1 MIQLSPAE
9 QETIY
14 GLAEKILGIS
24 QKGKF
29 RKNILVR
36 NIELRISQTK
46 RKNLSEYLNLVNND
60 KMEYC
65 HFISALTIHTTNWFR
80 EPPHFLELEKYLKRN
95 MVKLKTRPFVILSAA
110 CSTGEEIFSLG
121 LLMEKVKR
129 EHPEFDYQLIA
140 NDIDPVSV
148 SHAKRSLFPK
158 TEVTSIPKQYHPD
171 ILIGKNQFEDFFT
184 VSKNIRDRVT
194 FTNENILHL
203 NFDVAIKFDIIF
215 CRNVLI
221 YFEYENIKKIINVF
235 INRLQPNGIL
245 CLGHSEALN
254 TPETFG
260 LQIIWNSSYIVA
272 KSSDELK
279 IREKKLSSPS
289 PSSAQESYKE
299 DSNKYD
305 TLADE
310 NISSTQRPA
319 TTDHKPKTIL
329 VVDDS
334 ITVRKVLQKLYEQH
348 GFKVLLAQDAKQAN
362 NLLTTHLK
370 DISLISLDLHM
381 PEISGQ
387 EWLSQIRSKG
397 ITIPVI
403 VITDAHSDE
412 ALEVLGALERGAQDY
427 LNKAELHQD
436 ANLAV
441 EKVKAIIESHEDGD
455 PSRQPPPSHK
465 VTDRQTLFRPDVIL
479 IGASTG
485 GPEALTKLLENFDH
499 TSPPILIVQHIA
511 PSFAEAFYKR
521 LCKVS
526 TLAHENIADGIP
538 LKSGHL
544 YSATHDFHIGVA
556 KTRNSYTLITD
567 KCNPVNRHRPSVDYL
582 YQTCT
587 GFADKVAGILLT
599 GMGADGAAGLSEL
612 RSRGA
617 ITFVQSES
625 SCVVFGMPR
634 EAIKRN
640 AHGFVGDLA
649 QIRNQMNTFIKL

>member
-46 RKNLSEYLNLVNND
+46 KKNLSEYLNLVNSD

-65 HFISALTIHTTNWFR
+65 HFVSALTIHTTNWFR
-80 EPPHFLELEKYLKRN
+80 EPPHFVELEKYLKRN
-95 MVKLKTRPFVILSAA
+95 MSKLISRPFVILSAA
-110 CSTGEEIFSLG
+110 CSTGEESFSLG
-121 LLMEKVKR
+121 LLMEKIKR
-129 EHPEFDYQLIA
+129 EHPEFDYRLIA

-158 TEVTSIPKQYHPD
+158 AEVSSIPKQYHPD

-184 VSKNIRDRVT
+184 VAKNIRERIT

-203 NFDVAIKFDIIF
+203 NLDPAVKFDIIF

-221 YFEYENIKKIINVF
+221 YFEFENIQKIVNVF
-235 INRLQPNGIL
+235 ISRLQPNGIL

-254 TPETFG
+254 SPETFG
-260 LQIIWNSSYIVA
+260 LKLTWNSSYIVA
-272 KSSDELK
+272 KSNDDAKNKE
-279 IREKKLSSPS
+279 RKLNPPS
-289 PSSAQESYKE
+289 TSEALHESLKE
-299 DSNKYD
+299 DANKYD
-305 TLADE
+305 TLANE
-310 NISSTQRPA
+310 NTSSSSLPSKET
-319 TTDHKPKTIL
+319 KPKTIL

-334 ITVRKVLQKLYEQH
+334 ITVRKVLEKLYQQH

-362 NLLTTHLK
+362 VLLTTYLK

-387 EWLSQIRSKG
+387 EWLSQIRSRG

-412 ALEVLGALERGAQDY
+412 AFEVLGALERGAQDY
-427 LNKAELHQD
+427 LNKSELHQD

-441 EKVKAIIESHEDGD
+441 EKVKAIIESHEEGD
-455 PSRQPPPSHK
+455 PLRQSPSHK
-465 VTDRQTLFRPDVIL
+465 VTGRQTLFRPDVIL

-485 GPEALTKLLENFDH
+485 GPEALTKLLENFNH
-499 TSPPILIVQHIA
+499 NSPPILIVQHIA
-511 PSFAEAFYKR
+511 PSFADAFYKR

-526 TLAHENIADGIP
+526 TLSPENIADGIP
-538 LKSGHL
+538 LKPGHL
-544 YSATHDFHIGVA
+544 YAATQDFHIGVA
-556 KTRNSYTLITD
+556 KNKNSYTLITD
-567 KCNPVNRHRPSVDYL
+567 KCDPINRHRPSVDYL
-582 YQTCT
+582 YKTCT
-587 GFADKVAGILLT
+587 GFADRVAGILLT
-599 GMGADGAAGLSEL
+599 GMGADGAEGLSQL
-612 RSRGA
+612 RCKGA
-617 ITFVQSES
+617 ITFVQNEN
-625 SCVVFGMPR
+625 SCVVFGMPK

-640 AHGFVGDLA
+640 AHGFVGDLT
-649 QIRNQMNTFIKL
+649 QIRNQMNLFIKL

>member
-46 RKNLSEYLNLVNND
+46 RKNLSEYLNLVNSD

-65 HFISALTIHTTNWFR
+65 RFISALTIHTTNWFR
-80 EPPHFLELEKYLKRN
+80 EPPHFMELEKYLKKN
-95 MVKLKTRPFVILSAA
+95 MPKIMIRPFVILSAA

-121 LLMEKVKR
+121 LLMEKVRR
-129 EHPEFDYQLIA
+129 EHPEFDYRLVA

-148 SHAKRSLFPK
+148 SHAKRSLYPK
-158 TEVTSIPKQYHPD
+158 QEVATIPKQYYSD

-184 VSKNIRDRVT
+184 VSKSIRERIT
-194 FTNENILHL
+194 FTNENIQHL
-203 NFDVAIKFDIIF
+203 DFGATVKFDVIF

-254 TPETFG
+254 APETFG
-260 LQIIWNSSYIVA
+260 LKIIWNSSYIVVKNHA
-272 KSSDELK
+272 ETKLP
-279 IREKKLSSPS
+279 EKKLNPVTSAPSSP
-289 PSSAQESYKE
+289 ESYRE
-299 DSNKYD
+299 DSNKYE
-305 TLADE
+305 TLAHEITPSPTMLASLE
-310 NISSTQRPA
+310 N
-319 TTDHKPKTIL
+319 KPKTIL

-362 NLLTTHLK
+362 NLLTTHFK

-381 PEISGQ
+381 PEMSGQ

-403 VITDAHSDE
+403 IITDANADE
-412 ALEVLGALERGAQDY
+412 ALEVLGALESGAQDY

-441 EKVKAIIESHEDGD
+441 EKVKAIIESHEDVN
-455 PSRQPPPSHK
+455 PSRQSPTNKAAS
-465 VTDRQTLFRPDVIL
+465 RQTLFRPEVIL

-485 GPEALTKLLENFDH
+485 GPEALTKLLENFDKN
-499 TSPPILIVQHIA
+499 SPPILIVQHIA
-511 PSFAEAFYKR
+511 PSFADAFYKR

-526 TLAHENIADGIP
+526 TLSPENIADGIP
-538 LKSGHL
+538 LKPGHL

-556 KTRNSYTLITD
+556 KNKNQYNLITD
-567 KCNPVNRHRPSVDYL
+567 KCNPINRHRPSVDYL
-582 YQTCT
+582 YKTCT
-587 GFADKVAGILLT
+587 SFADKVAGILLT
-599 GMGADGAAGLSEL
+599 GMGADGAVGLCEL
-612 RSRGA
+612 RNKGA

-640 AHGFVGDLA
+640 AHGFVGDLT